1 MRNIKPQEGEKKMK
15 LKMMS
20 PDDIMIIVVS
30 LIIFSIGVYAF
41 FITLSNIPVDWTT
54 NGHQSGI
61 VNSTHYAIRNASIT
75 GNNVF
80 NIVGVVLI
88 VGAIM
93 IIVGIVYSY
102 IRPRG
107 PTY

>member
-1 MRNIKPQEGEKKMK
+1 MTK
-15 LKMMS
+15 LRMMS

-30 LIIFSIGVYAF
+30 LIIFSIGIYAF
-41 FITLSNIPVDWTT
+41 FVTLANIPTT
-54 NGHQSGI
+54 YTATGHQSAL
-61 VNSTHYAIRNASIT
+61 VNSTYWAIRNASNT